1 MVETVAPGFVTPQRG
16 AQIPPVVSIVGTGRP
31 LSEGI
36 QLHHNRDKFGFFL
49 NKEIEGFGLAPF
61 ENTVQAR
68 ASGGATLRHRRTT
81 EGSMFL
87 PLTLVSPNPSSMY
100 DMMAWL
106 VDTVTGQDG
115 FFDVVYFD
123 PYSQEARR
131 RTVLYDSGLETV
143 NEQIPDFKHV
153 VGVTGTFLS
162 PFWRGPERVVVERI
176 APPVKPLIT
185 ADPGQPVD
193 RWPDPDFSDGAAYA
207 PWLASEGGLVKWGTG
222 QRQDRKSVV

>member
-1 MVETVAPGFVTPQRG
+1 MAETMAPAFITPQRG
-16 AQIPPVVSIVGTGRP
+16 VQIPPVVSIVGTGRP

-49 NKEIEGFGLAPF
+49 NPEIEGFGLASF
-61 ENTVQAR
+61 EKSVQAR
-68 ASGGATLRHRRTT
+68 ASGGSPLRHRRTA

-87 PLTLVSPNPSSMY
+87 PLTLVSPIPSSMY
-100 DMMAWL
+100 VMMAWL
-106 VDTVTGQDG
+106 VDAVTGQDG
-115 FFDVVYFD
+115 FFDVVFFV

-143 NEQIPDFKHV
+143 NEVIPDFKHV

-176 APPVKPLIT
+176 APPVKPL
-185 ADPGQPVD
+185 V
-193 RWPDPDFSDGAAYA
+193 
-207 PWLASEGGLVKWGTG
+207 
-222 QRQDRKSVV
+222 